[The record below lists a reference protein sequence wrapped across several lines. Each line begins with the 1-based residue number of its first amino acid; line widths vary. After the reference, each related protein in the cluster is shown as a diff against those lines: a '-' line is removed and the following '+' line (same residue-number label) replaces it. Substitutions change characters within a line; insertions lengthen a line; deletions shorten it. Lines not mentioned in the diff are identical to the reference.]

1 MTEEKPTAAHSDKH
15 VPKKMH
21 KTISKAKVS
30 NEQKE
35 RDQLKTFI
43 FVISLVLAVAIGY
56 VAGCYNRQI
65 VAIIS
70 PVLGGKTYSADID
83 LSSVEDTYNELAS
96 RFDGTLDKAKL
107 IEGASRGLV
116 EAAGDD
122 YTVFMSSKE
131 STDFNDSLSGKIGG
145 GIGAEIGLRNSKITI
160 MRTLKNNAAEKA
172 GLMANDI
179 VLKVNDQSTEGW
191 TVDKAVGLIRGDE
204 GTTVKLSI
212 LRGTEVKEYTITRAT
227 INNPSVDS
235 SVVDGIGIMT
245 ISRFDEETGSLAR
258 AAAQDFKTKGVK
270 GVVLDLRGNGGGYVS
285 AAKDVAGLWLDDKV
299 VVTERVNNVV
309 KSTIKSGNNAILSG
323 LPTTVLVNGSSASAS
338 EIVAGALKDYGVA
351 KLVGEKTFGKGSVQE
366 LVTLSGGS
374 QIKVTIARWYTPKG
388 KNINKEGI
396 TPDKVVSISQQDVDN
411 GTDPQLDE
419 AKKLLGL

>member
-15 VPKKMH
+15 VPKKSH
-21 KTISKAKVS
+21 KHVQMIK
-30 NEQKE
+30 NNNDQMNLN
-35 RDQLKTFI
+35 QLKTFI
-43 FVISLVLAVAIGY
+43 FVISLVFAVAIGFT
-56 VAGCYNRQI
+56 AGCYDRQI

-70 PVLGGKTYSADID
+70 PILGGKTYASDID
-83 LSSVEDTYNELAS
+83 LSSVEDTYTKLAS

-107 IEGASRGLV
+107 IEGANRGLV

-131 STDFNDSLSGKIGG
+131 SSDFSDSLSGKIGG
-145 GIGAEIGLRNSKITI
+145 GIGAEVGIRNSKITI

-191 TVDKAVGLIRGDE
+191 TVEKAVGLIRGDE

-235 SVVDGIGIMT
+235 SVVDGIGVMT

-258 AAAQDFKTKGVK
+258 LAAQDFKTQGVK

-299 VVTERVNNVV
+299 IVTERVNNVI
-309 KSTIKSGNNAILSG
+309 KSTIKSGKNAILSG

-366 LVTLSGGS
+366 LVALDGGS

-396 TPDKVVSISQQDVDN
+396 TPDKVVSINQQDVDN
-411 GTDPQLDE
+411 DIDPQLDE